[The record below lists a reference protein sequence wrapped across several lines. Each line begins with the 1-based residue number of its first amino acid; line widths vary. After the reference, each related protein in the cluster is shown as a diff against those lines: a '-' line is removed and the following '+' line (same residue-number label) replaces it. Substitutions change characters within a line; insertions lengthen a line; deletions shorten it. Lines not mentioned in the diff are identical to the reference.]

1 MLPLGAR
8 ILDSGLEYGP
18 SGSRALVA
26 RGCSAGK
33 DYTADKIRSLL
44 NDHLGDHAAEGVSEQ
59 VNLAQPER
67 IEPGHV
73 DVSPHAISTKKLEL
87 DLRLPT
93 GFDGVYQVSQKNAIG
108 QTQNLF
114 MRIDG
119 AVTAVFPRSVYV
131 PTEAGLV
138 PDIPPGT
145 VFHIGPV
152 VEQRR
157 DKPRVRPES
166 MVDARTS
173 SEPAPAPLI
182 GLASSSPTSL
192 ITDEAYR
199 QRRVEALLSFA
210 VEP

>member
-1 MLPLGAR
+1 MPGWTAV
-8 ILDSGLEYGP
+8 I
-18 SGSRALVA
+18 AL
-26 RGCSAGK
+26 C
-33 DYTADKIRSLL
+33 LM
-44 NDHLGDHAAEGVSEQ
+44 
-59 VNLAQPER
+59 AQPER
-67 IEPGHV
+67 IDPGYA
-73 DVSPHAISTKKLEL
+73 DVSPHAISVKRMEL

-93 GFDGVYQVSQKNAIG
+93 GFDGVYQFSQQNAIG

-119 AVTAVFPRSVYV
+119 ALTAVFPRSVYV
-131 PTEAGLV
+131 PTEVGMV

-166 MVDARTS
+166 MADARTS
-173 SEPAPAPLI
+173 SEPEPAPLI
-182 GLASSSPTSL
+182 GLAVSSPTSL

-210 VEP
+210 GE